1 MNVCDGTCKAYGKC
15 TCGTLATGDAITN
28 KTVRVSLTMAD
39 SANRRENPMT
49 TITDAERAEARR
61 QAAYDHMCHKQATA
75 WQGGTPV
82 NDNRQSAAV
91 TAPQLTKDGRDV
103 ATLSDSDRA
112 YHQML
117 SRDTNAWQR

>member
-1 MNVCDGTCKAYGKC
+1 MIACDGTCNAYGKC
-15 TCGTLATGDAITN
+15 TCGSLTTGDAVTN
-28 KTVRVSLTMAD
+28 KTVRVSLMMAD
-39 SANRRENPMT
+39 SIDRSEKLMT
-49 TITDAERAEARR
+49 TIKDAESADARR

-82 NDNRQSAAV
+82 NDNRQSAAD
-91 TAPQLTKDGRDV
+91 TAPQFTKDGRDV